1 MLFKIKYQ
9 KILVANMTKITLR
22 FIENPSELER
32 ENYMIENINHL
43 KMQYIAFTLYLHLEL
58 ISFFVSG

>member
-1 MLFKIKYQ
+1 
-9 KILVANMTKITLR
+9 MTKITSR
-22 FIENPSELER
+22 FIEKPSELER

-43 KMQYIAFTLYLHLEL
+43 KMEYVAFTLYLQLEL